1 MNKVVNVFF
10 TLFFMVGCLAFNMP
24 ANADRVSINERI
36 SHNQKV
42 PIRGAMM
49 KDVEAKFG
57 APTKKMPA
65 VGQPGISRWQY
76 AAFTVYFENNRV
88 LHSVVSH

>member
-1 MNKVVNVFF
+1 
-10 TLFFMVGCLAFNMP
+10 MVGGLALNIP
-24 ANADRVSINERI
+24 AHADRVSINERM
-36 SHNQKV
+36 SHNKNV
-42 PIRGAMM
+42 PVRGAMM

-57 APTKKMPA
+57 APIKKVPA

-88 LHSVVSH
+88 LHSVLND